1 VSTTTGPSNFDGQ
14 ASASD
19 PNGSAKPLNL
29 RDLYVRAS
37 NLCNSLTDEI
47 RRYLDVDEMHLPATS
62 RGCRKSD
69 GLSDELAAYPKAPA
83 AIFGVNTSNSEAS
96 FEHVCDL
103 TPRGGSGMV
112 DANACRTH
120 EWHSRNLSPPNG
132 SRPIMRCFKESRC
145 LALPHLRR
153 ASKSMLFAD
162 QLACPGSHNDKSRLI
177 APFRSR
183 SPTTAIKVSSEQRA
197 RLFSSG
203 WVLVPRPDPCR
214 ARPPSLSNPVEK

>member
-1 VSTTTGPSNFDGQ
+1 LGSAVSTTTGPSNFDGQ

-37 NLCNSLTDEI
+37 ISGNSLTDEI

-62 RGCRKSD
+62 REMPQSD

-96 FEHVCDL
+96 FEHVCG
-103 TPRGGSGMV
+103 PNPPGGSGMV

-132 SRPIMRCFKESRC
+132 SRPIMRCFKGISLPGATSSSTSFEVDAFSRSTC
-145 LALPHLRR
+145 LPWLSQR
-153 ASKSMLFAD
+153 
-162 QLACPGSHNDKSRLI
+162 QSRLI

-197 RLFSSG
+197 RLFSSAG
-203 WVLVPRPDPCR
+203 C
-214 ARPPSLSNPVEK
+214 

>member
-1 VSTTTGPSNFDGQ
+1 VTIDVEILPVGAELGIGSVDDNWSVEFRRTGLRV
-14 ASASD
+14 
-19 PNGSAKPLNL
+19 GSQWVAKPLNL

-37 NLCNSLTDEI
+37 ISGNSLTDEI

-62 RGCRKSD
+62 REMPQSD

-96 FEHVCDL
+96 FEHVCGPN
-103 TPRGGSGMV
+103 PRGGSGMV

-132 SRPIMRCFKESRC
+132 SRPIMRCFKGISC

-162 QLACPGSHNDKSRLI
+162 QLACPGSHNDSRGSSL
-177 APFRSR
+177 PSGHDRRQLQSRCPQSNGHDFFR
-183 SPTTAIKVSSEQRA
+183 RA
-197 RLFSSG
+197 G
-203 WVLVPRPDPCR
+203 C
-214 ARPPSLSNPVEK
+214 